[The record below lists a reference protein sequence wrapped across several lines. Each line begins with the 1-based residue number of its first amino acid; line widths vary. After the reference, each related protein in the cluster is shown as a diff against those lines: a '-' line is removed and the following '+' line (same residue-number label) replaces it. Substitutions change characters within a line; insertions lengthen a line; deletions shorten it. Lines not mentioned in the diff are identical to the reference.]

1 MKNKRGATFDSVSK
15 LSIERN
21 TNPMKSSKEMRK
33 CSERD
38 KMRMKQF
45 IEFCGIGL
53 VHKQMGYLN
62 SLKEFEDTSIAELRK
77 IPFSIRRAV
86 REDLKSLLRIDTEC
100 WNAKMRRTRTTMLN
114 YINLGQIYVATDLNT
129 KETFA
134 SIVSRFDERNGNTE
148 LIAVSS
154 LPERRDHQAGN
165 MLRLFVLQLAR
176 FDPITKSVI
185 ALSRTSLFEG
195 SDMIRYREYVRSGID
210 PTMRFHISHGAQMIE
225 ILEDARPEDE
235 QNLGCI
241 VKMKYDVSSTSSI
254 SSVGSGSLDKSQ
266 LETIMRRV
274 GLKEFQYAR
283 DLDTPFMDLGVDSI
297 QMVEIAASIEK
308 LTSNSMGSSLS
319 LFDFPTARQLL
330 NQHNKERVTTTP
342 VSSKTSSSEDPIVI
356 VRMTCRLPGG
366 IRTPEQFHDAL
377 CEKINT
383 VRSAPWK
390 KKQHGAF
397 LNDEDAFEF
406 DPKSFGLSEAEVEMM
421 DPHQRLLLTVVYV
434 LVFSTDFIPSPENHS
449 YRS

>member
-1 MKNKRGATFDSVSK
+1 
-15 LSIERN
+15 
-21 TNPMKSSKEMRK
+21 
-33 CSERD
+33 
-38 KMRMKQF
+38 MRMKQF

-86 REDLKSLLRIDTEC
+86 REDLKSVLRIDAEC
-100 WNAKMRRTRTTMLN
+100 WTSKMRRTRSTMLN
-114 YINLGQIYVATDLNT
+114 YINLGQVYVATDLNT

-134 SIVSRFDERNGNTE
+134 SIVLRFDERNDNME

-176 FDPITKSVI
+176 FDPRIKSVI
-185 ALSRTSLFEG
+185 ALSRTSLFRG
-195 SDMIRYREYVRSGID
+195 SDMTRYREYVRSGID

-330 NQHNKERVTTTP
+330 NQHNKERVTS
-342 VSSKTSSSEDPIVI
+342 VSSNTSSSSSSSSEDPTVI

-377 CEKINT
+377 CKKINT

-390 KKQHGAF
+390 KSTQQHGAF

>member
-1 MKNKRGATFDSVSK
+1 
-15 LSIERN
+15 
-21 TNPMKSSKEMRK
+21 MR
-33 CSERD
+33 
-38 KMRMKQF
+38 Q
-45 IEFCGIGL
+45 
-53 VHKQMGYLN
+53 
-62 SLKEFEDTSIAELRK
+62 
-77 IPFSIRRAV
+77 
-86 REDLKSLLRIDTEC
+86 
-100 WNAKMRRTRTTMLN
+100 
-114 YINLGQIYVATDLNT
+114 
-129 KETFA
+129 
-134 SIVSRFDERNGNTE
+134 
-148 LIAVSS
+148 
-154 LPERRDHQAGN
+154 
-165 MLRLFVLQLAR
+165 
-176 FDPITKSVI
+176 
-185 ALSRTSLFEG
+185 
-195 SDMIRYREYVRSGID
+195 
-210 PTMRFHISHGAQMIE
+210 
-225 ILEDARPEDE
+225 
-235 QNLGCI
+235 
-241 VKMKYDVSSTSSI
+241 
-254 SSVGSGSLDKSQ
+254 
-266 LETIMRRV
+266 V

-330 NQHNKERVTTTP
+330 NQHNKERVTS
-342 VSSKTSSSEDPIVI
+342 VSSNTSSSSSSSSEDPTVI

-377 CEKINT
+377 CKKINT

-390 KKQHGAF
+390 KSTQQHGAF

>member
-1 MKNKRGATFDSVSK
+1 
-15 LSIERN
+15 
-21 TNPMKSSKEMRK
+21 
-33 CSERD
+33 
-38 KMRMKQF
+38 MRMKQF

-86 REDLKSLLRIDTEC
+86 REDLKSVLRIDAEC
-100 WNAKMRRTRTTMLN
+100 WTSKMRRTRSTMLN
-114 YINLGQIYVATDLNT
+114 YINLGQVYVATDLNT

-134 SIVSRFDERNGNTE
+134 SIVLRFDERNDNIE

-176 FDPITKSVI
+176 FDPRTKSVI
-185 ALSRTSLFEG
+185 ALSRTSSFEG

-225 ILEDARPEDE
+225 ILENARPEDE

-297 QMVEIAASIEK
+297 QMVEIATSIEK
-308 LTSNSMGSSLS
+308 LTSSGSSLS
-319 LFDFPTARQLL
+319 LFNFPTARQLL

-342 VSSKTSSSEDPIVI
+342 VSSKTSSSDDPIVI